1 MKKRFLFLLFF
12 MGMGAI
18 VNAQVSLETQDSLEN
33 ERLAQMITLS
43 DVVINNKLNVPS
55 FIDRV
60 KKDTTFYKA
69 FKNLRVLNFSSLNNI
84 VMKDKQGRQIA
95 SLDSKTHQTY
105 SGGCRTMTKEYE
117 KTTGDMVDR
126 GGGYNYY
133 TAELYAGLF
142 FTVGKVCGENN
153 IVGNAGLNPKDKS
166 GIEKRK
172 EQLKMLFFNPGKR
185 IPGIPFMGEK
195 SNVFD
200 PRIAD
205 LYDYNIDYVM
215 YNGQRAYKFEIKA
228 KPGLTSSQRNSIVYD
243 NMTTWFND
251 RNFEILGRTYDLSY
265 NTGAYD
271 FDVHMEVEL
280 THVGRLLVPSVLR
293 YSGNW
298 DIIFKKRERGMFT
311 ATLFNFR

>member
-1 MKKRFLFLLFF
+1 MKKGFLFLLFF
-12 MGMGAI
+12 NCIGA
-18 VNAQVSLETQDSLEN
+18 VSNAQVSQAVQDSLDN
-33 ERLAQMITLS
+33 ERLAAAVTLS
-43 DVVINNKLNVPS
+43 EVVINNKLNVPS

-69 FKNLRVLNFSSLNNI
+69 FKNLRVLSFSSLNNI

-126 GGGYNYY
+126 SGDYNYF

-142 FTVGKVCGENN
+142 FTNGKVCGENN
-153 IVGNAGLNPKDKS
+153 IVGAAGLNPKDKS

-205 LYDYNIDYVM
+205 LYDYTIDYVM

-228 KPGLTSSQRNSIVYD
+228 KPGLTGSQRNSIVYD

-251 RNFEILGRTYDLSY
+251 HNFEILGRTYDLSY
-265 NTGAYD
+265 DTGAYD
-271 FDVHMEVEL
+271 FNVHMEVEL

-293 YSGNW
+293 YNGNW